1 MVMLRLVVTDSD
13 GLPLSVTCG
22 VKLDVPGPVGVPE
35 IIPVLAFRVRPLGK
49 LPWVIDQVYG
59 VNPPVAANVALYAIP
74 VLPFG
79 SEAVVICSGA
89 AMVIAKL
96 LLAEPRA
103 ESETATV
110 IMQGEHGDVGVPD
123 SNPAGLMTN
132 PGGRLDPLHA
142 YGGVPPVAM
151 KVVLYAVLTRPD
163 GSGDCVLIWSGP
175 DGVLLPD
182 EPHPTRAAVR
192 QAEVMSHST
201 TFLFK
206 ETSGQAN
213 NTRAATHVKE
223 LISCRERWLAI
234 TGDSASYAETI
245 HRLRNLRY
253 WDVAI
258 VRK

>member
-103 ESETATV
+103 ESESATV
-110 IMQGEHGDVGVPD
+110 IMQGE
-123 SNPAGLMTN
+123 
-132 PGGRLDPLHA
+132 
-142 YGGVPPVAM
+142 
-151 KVVLYAVLTRPD
+151 
-163 GSGDCVLIWSGP
+163 
-175 DGVLLPD
+175 
-182 EPHPTRAAVR
+182 
-192 QAEVMSHST
+192 
-201 TFLFK
+201 
-206 ETSGQAN
+206 
-213 NTRAATHVKE
+213 
-223 LISCRERWLAI
+223 
-234 TGDSASYAETI
+234 
-245 HRLRNLRY
+245 
-253 WDVAI
+253 
-258 VRK
+258 